1 MAHLFKTVGINSIT
15 DTTDVSKTL
24 NIDLTNA
31 LTETATTMTFGQ
43 TANRSWIWPDVSST
57 VTGIDATQI
66 ITNKTIYEP
75 TANTITAAG
84 TLQSNATP
92 LINAYNI
99 VATAPASSGVRL
111 MAPAQS
117 GFRCTI
123 VNRGANSINVYP
135 ATGSTVDALGANSPY
150 SLGINQTITLESSS
164 STQWYTVSSW
174 GTGVLSISGTVNQIT
189 SSPSTGAVIVSIPS
203 TFVAPGTIKDTTGL
217 MYSTSNALT
226 STGSTQGTALLLSTS
241 YNIITTVAL
250 DTGVRLPAPPAAG
263 YICVVV
269 NRGANSMRVYPNTG
283 GQIDSYGTNAFY
295 LMSTSQNVTFRAAT
309 TTQWYS
315 AASSTAGSGISSLLT
330 ETTSSVPFS
339 VTTTTDVLIPGMSYT
354 VVDQI
359 TKVLVTFNGS
369 GTVNANGTA
378 IYSVYHNG
386 VFVTNSDRAIQPP
399 GNNAVAS
406 VATQSVIT
414 GVTFGSVI
422 EIRVRST
429 AGQVTVNTR
438 GMIIMGVA

>member
-1 MAHLFKTVGINSIT
+1 MSHLFKTVGINSIT
-15 DTTDVSKTL
+15 DTTDVSKIL

-57 VTGIDATQI
+57 VTGIDAAQI
-66 ITNKTIYEP
+66 LTNKTIYEP

-84 TLQSNATP
+84 SLQSNATP
-92 LINAYNI
+92 LTNAYNI
-99 VATAPASSGVRL
+99 VTTAPASSGVRL

-117 GFRCTI
+117 GLRCTI
-123 VNRGANSINVYP
+123 VNRGANSINIYP
-135 ATGSTVDALGANSPY
+135 AIGGTVDAFGANSPY
-150 SLGINQTITLESSS
+150 LLGVNQTITLESSS

-174 GTGVLSISGTVNQIT
+174 GTGVLSINGTVNQIT
-189 SSPSTGAVIVSIPS
+189 SSPNTGAVIISIPS

-241 YNIITTVAL
+241 YNIVTTVAAN
-250 DTGVRLPAPPAAG
+250 TGVRLPTPPAAG

-283 GQIDSYGTNAFY
+283 GQIDSFGTNAHY
-295 LMSTSQNVTFRAAT
+295 LMSTNQNVTFRAAT

-330 ETTSSVPFS
+330 ETTSSVPVLITS
-339 VTTTTDVLIPGMSYT
+339 TTDVLISGMTYT

-359 TKVLVTFNGS
+359 SKALVTFNGS
-369 GTVNANGTA
+369 GGVGANGIAT
-378 IYSVYHNG
+378 YSVYHNG
-386 VFVTNSDRAIQPP
+386 IMVANSDRAIQPP
-399 GNNAVAS
+399 GNTAVAT
-406 VATQSVIT
+406 VATQAVVT
-414 GVTFGSVI
+414 GIAIGSVI

-429 AGQVTVNTR
+429 AGTVTINTR